1 MQRDEADNNQ
11 SGGDPRELHYY
22 FNGIAVGDIGNNGTS
37 DVDYATSIAEHRAPV
52 ATGSHAGAFNYGT
65 VSNVLKSNVNVS
77 TSYADFD
84 QAYDPING
92 LTYQNTSSQYTVAA
106 GDTLQSIAYQ
116 IWGNSSFWY
125 MIADANGLMGDETLS
140 AGQVL
145 TIPNKVHNSHNTSD
159 VFRVYDPNEAIGN
172 NSPTAPKPQK
182 HHSGG
187 CGGIGQILLTIIAVA
202 VVYIL
207 APPFRPLHSRQ
218 PWLVRHDSSGRYR
231 RRGGFD
237 RQPGRGRRHW
247 HPVEVQLGRSGA
259 RSHRRWCERCDGARR
274 SVRSR
279 GCFRWRFICARP
291 LARRHENC

>member
-1 MQRDEADNNQ
+1 MEV
-11 SGGDPRELHYY
+11 GGQIRNW
-22 FNGIAVGDIGNNGTS
+22 F
-37 DVDYATSIAEHRAPV
+37 
-52 ATGSHAGAFNYGT
+52 
-65 VSNVLKSNVNVS
+65 
-77 TSYADFD
+77 DFD

-116 IWGNSSFWY
+116 IWGDSSFWY

-187 CGGIGQILLTIIAVA
+187 CGGIGQILLAGWPRRGGLLCLPDCIVGFLGRDRLCYRIIRRSVC
-202 VVYIL
+202 
-207 APPFRPLHSRQ
+207 R
-218 PWLVRHDSSGRYR
+218 GRDC
-231 RRGGFD
+231 RRGGFH
-237 RQPGRGRRHW
+237 RQPGRGRAHR
-247 HPVEVQLGRSGA
+247 HPVQVRLGRGGA
-259 RSHRRWCERCDGARR
+259 ECDRA
-274 SVRSR
+274 
-279 GCFRWRFICARP
+279 A
-291 LARRHENC
+291 A

>member
-1 MQRDEADNNQ
+1 MSITDARPRTVSLINDVNGQVMQRDEADNQ

-77 TSYADFD
+77 TPYADFD

-116 IWGNSSFWY
+116 IWGDSSFWY

-187 CGGIGQILLTIIAVA
+187 CGGIG
-202 VVYIL
+202 
-207 APPFRPLHSRQ
+207 
-218 PWLVRHDSSGRYR
+218 HDDVNSGRPTLSNYW
-231 RRGGFD
+231 
-237 RQPGRGRRHW
+237 QQVPW
-247 HPVEVQLGRSGA
+247 
-259 RSHRRWCERCDGARR
+259 
-274 SVRSR
+274 
-279 GCFRWRFICARP
+279 
-291 LARRHENC
+291 